1 MNRKSA
7 TAPALVLAALLL
19 ALGSL
24 PAPAGAETVGIPS
37 GLDEA
42 RGCVYNGFPY
52 APTAGVIAAGPHC
65 FSTPDDSGRPVVAGV
80 DPSKTAADLASIQG
94 WSPLHP
100 DHYVARGTFATRLI
114 GDAPRAANSAAIATF
129 VSDALPRMYLPDT
142 FDPWLRMGANVGDG
156 VHAHDNIPIY
166 TVDSSNPYQEFAVFA
181 STDARVVNFPRLKAV
196 TTGRL
201 PIPSW
206 ARASDGGDRAFA
218 TFDVATGIMRGY
230 YNAVK
235 AGPDLSEWH
244 FAASGYWYGDPETRS
259 AGADNYWLGYL
270 TGSNSVIGISN
281 ELTQIGAEEVRRGEI
296 GHMVSLTF
304 PDYQRGVISFP
315 AKQTDG
321 GLDPAAY
328 PDAPAAGQVF
338 TFPKAFDVE
347 AYVKANGIDPTM
359 AAVMRA
365 VQKYGGIVSDKN
377 TFVMAL
383 NFESPYGMGNGV
395 NPWKSDPELASRI
408 NNLTKDKFPWA
419 LTEWLPIG
427 YAAHLT
433 NAADQPAPAPP
444 AVPETSTAPR
454 PEGVYYNPGYATS
467 GGRRWFTRCEEYTAE
482 LERCFAYIWA
492 TEAVQ
497 SGRGWTTRDAWVF
510 NNLSYLPA
518 PRAAWGGNP
527 LAVSGSFTSGG
538 RQWRTSCADDWTGPN
553 GCRSFI
559 WARVPVFRD
568 GSYRLEWMWVFN
580 NVVAFTG

>member
-1 MNRKSA
+1 MNSTSRTA
-7 TAPALVLAALLL
+7 APALVLAALL
-19 ALGSL
+19 ALVSV
-24 PAPAGAETVGIPS
+24 PAPAIAETAGIPS
-37 GLDEA
+37 GVDEA

-52 APTAGVIAAGPHC
+52 SPSEGVVAAGPHC
-65 FSTPDDSGRPVVAGV
+65 FSTPDDSSRPVLAEV
-80 DPSKTAADLASIQG
+80 DRSKTAADLAAVQG

-129 VSDALPRMYLPDT
+129 VSDALPRLYLPDS
-142 FDPWLRMGANVGDG
+142 FDPWLRMGVNVGDG

-181 STDARVVNFPRLKAV
+181 STDARVVNFPRLMAV
-196 TTGRL
+196 TTGLL
-201 PIPSW
+201 PIPAW
-206 ARASDGGDRAFA
+206 ARASDGGDRALA

-230 YNAVK
+230 FNVVK
-235 AGPDLSEWH
+235 AGPDLTEWH

-259 AGADNYWLGYL
+259 AGDDNYWLGYL
-270 TGSNSVIGISN
+270 TGSSSVIGISN

-304 PDYQRGVISFP
+304 PDYRRGVISFP

-321 GLDPAAY
+321 GLDPASY

-338 TFPKAFDVE
+338 TFPRTFDVD
-347 AYVKANGIDPTM
+347 AYVKANSIDPTM

-365 VQKYGGIVSDKN
+365 VQKYGGIVSDRN

-408 NNLTKDKFPWA
+408 NNLAKDKFPWA
-419 LTEWLPIG
+419 LTEWLPVG

-433 NAADQPAPAPP
+433 NAADEPPPAPTTP
-444 AVPETSTAPR
+444 ATQR
-454 PEGVYYNPGYATS
+454 PAGVYYNPGYATS
-467 GGRRWFTRCEEYTAE
+467 GGRDWFTRCEQYTDQ
-482 LERCFAYIWA
+482 LERCFAYIRA
-492 TEAVQ
+492 TEAVR
-497 SGRGWTTRDAWVF
+497 SGGTWTTRSAWVF

-518 PRAAWGGNP
+518 PRSAWGTNP
-527 LAVSGSFTSGG
+527 LARSGSFTSGG
-538 RQWRTSCADDWTGPN
+538 RQWKTSCADDWTGPN

-559 WARVPVFRD
+559 WASVPVYRD
-568 GSYRLEWMWVFN
+568 GTYRVEAMWVFN
-580 NVVAFTG
+580 NVVAFSD